1 MPDEAVWN
9 SHQSGT
15 QILGQYQVPH
25 VGTVVPLFTKGH
37 FYEHG
42 LEKSVF
48 EIKGAGSFHDIR
60 SVPNRVDRRV
70 SHQNMFFEMK
80 KTQPTPVVF
89 GFG

>member
-60 SVPNRVDRRV
+60 QTMKDLSANNTSRYPKVVKIAPNHRC
-70 SHQNMFFEMK
+70 Q
-80 KTQPTPVVF
+80 
-89 GFG
+89 

>member
-25 VGTVVPLFTKGH
+25 VGTVVPLFTKGP

-42 LEKSVF
+42 LENSVF
-48 EIKGAGSFHDIR
+48 EIKFLG
-60 SVPNRVDRRV
+60 RV
-70 SHQNMFFEMK
+70 SFRYPSTTLIDMAC
-80 KTQPTPVVF
+80 
-89 GFG
+89 GD